1 MEILYAVLVTW
12 WRLKTSFINIYFI
25 ISHMTFNSNFCLS
38 GMESNQLTASLG
50 HRQYFTWLI
59 VMSCLMATVS

>member
-1 MEILYAVLVTW
+1 MEILYAVSVTW

-38 GMESNQLTASLG
+38 SMESN
-50 HRQYFTWLI
+50 QYFTWLI
-59 VMSCLMATVS
+59 VMSCLMATVG